1 MPPLVVSRV
10 MSEYKLDLR
19 DVAPPKR
26 HPTIMKAFE
35 EMESG
40 ETLMLVN
47 DHEPRPLYYEMK
59 EEVDAFDA
67 EGYEV
72 EQDGPEKFVAQLPKK

>member
-1 MPPLVVSRV
+1 
-10 MSEYKLDLR
+10 MSEYELDLR

-40 ETLMLVN
+40 ETLTLVN
-47 DHEPRPLYYEMK
+47 DHEPKPLYYQMK
-59 EEVDAFDA
+59 EEVESFNSD
-67 EGYEV
+67 GYEV
-72 EQDGPEKFVAQLPKK
+72 DKQGPNKFVAQLPKL

>member
-1 MPPLVVSRV
+1 

-40 ETLMLVN
+40 AVLTLVN
-47 DHEPRPLYYEMK
+47 DHEPKPLYYQMK
-59 EEVDAFDA
+59 EEVETFDA
-67 EGYEV
+67 EAYEV
-72 EQDGPEKFVAQLPKK
+72 EKEEQNKFVAQLPKN

>member
-1 MPPLVVSRV
+1 MSASFVSRV
-10 MSEYKLDLR
+10 MSEYELDLR

-40 ETLMLVN
+40 GVLTLVN

-59 EEVDAFDA
+59 EEVESFDA

-72 EQDGPEKFVAQLPKK
+72 KQEGPQKFVAQIPKK